1 MAALK
6 LEELINGGANITL
19 AISSA
24 DLKEF
29 AQAVADATRLKI
41 EREIADGKTEMLY
54 TIEYVAEKLSVNRST
69 LWRWD
74 KNGYLKVIE
83 IGGQRRYRK
92 SDIDRIL
99 NAKNE
104 PAQ

>member
-1 MAALK
+1 MK
-6 LEELINGGANITL
+6 IEELISSGANITL
-19 AISSA
+19 AISPA

-29 AQAVADATRLKI
+29 AQSVADATRHQI
-41 EREIADGKTEMLY
+41 EREIADGKTETLY

-104 PAQ
+104 AQ

>member
-1 MAALK
+1 MK
-6 LEELINGGANITL
+6 IEELINVGANITL
-19 AISSA
+19 AISPA

-29 AQAVADATRLKI
+29 AQSVADATRLQI
-41 EREIADGKTEMLY
+41 EREIADGKTETLY

>member
-1 MAALK
+1 MK
-6 LEELINGGANITL
+6 IEELINGGANITL
-19 AISSA
+19 AISPA

-29 AQAVADATRLKI
+29 AQSVADATRLQI
-41 EREIADGKTEMLY
+41 EREIADGKTETLY

>member
-1 MAALK
+1 MK
-6 LEELINGGANITL
+6 IEELINGGANITL
-19 AISSA
+19 AISPA

-29 AQAVADATRLKI
+29 AQSVADATRLQI

>member
-1 MAALK
+1 MAVLK

-24 DLKEF
+24 DLQEF

>member
-1 MAALK
+1 MK
-6 LEELINGGANITL
+6 IEELINGGVNITL

-24 DLKEF
+24 DLQEF

-41 EREIADGKTEMLY
+41 EREIADGKTETLY

-104 PAQ
+104 AQ

>member
-1 MAALK
+1 MK
-6 LEELINGGANITL
+6 IEELINGGVNITL
-19 AISSA
+19 AISPA

-29 AQAVADATRLKI
+29 AQSVADATRLQI
-41 EREIADGKTEMLY
+41 EREIADGKTETLY

>member
-1 MAALK
+1 MK
-6 LEELINGGANITL
+6 IEDLINGGANITL
-19 AISSA
+19 AISPA

-29 AQAVADATRLKI
+29 AQTVADATRLQI
-41 EREIADGKTEMLY
+41 EREIADGKTETLY

>member
-29 AQAVADATRLKI
+29 AQAVADTTRLKI
-41 EREIADGKTEMLY
+41 EREIADGKTETLY
-54 TIEYVAEKLSVNRST
+54 TIEYVAEKLAVNRST
-69 LWRWD
+69 LWWWD

-104 PAQ
+104 LAQ